1 MTDLEVGDV
10 VYSVISNHIKARA
23 VLQKKAVL
31 SPNPFTEND
40 MWGREGWMVEV
51 TYDTSITPMHIKEH
65 IEIIRDYL
73 PDKYSPFHKETGRGN
88 QGYLFAISRQ
98 LGAYIE
104 SVLHDSVVFDPSGIF
119 ETYES
124 GANLIHHT
132 MEAAGIEEGL
142 LTLVETERP
151 EGTGRP
157 IHRKQQVYGKKT
169 DFITKS
175 QRDSAVGLR
184 GEELVMLH
192 ERAYLSS
199 IGRSDLAS
207 KVQWVSRDA
216 DGYGYDVLSFDED
229 GNEKYIEVKT
239 TTLARDKQPFDVSK
253 NEVETSN
260 DKGDQYWIYRIYDL
274 EGDQPK
280 VYKTQGPVEE
290 NFDLEPSSFKA
301 YLK

>member
-1 MTDLEVGDV
+1 
-10 VYSVISNHIKARA
+10 
-23 VLQKKAVL
+23 
-31 SPNPFTEND
+31 
-40 MWGREGWMVEV
+40 
-51 TYDTSITPMHIKEH
+51 
-65 IEIIRDYL
+65 
-73 PDKYSPFHKETGRGN
+73 
-88 QGYLFAISRQ
+88 
-98 LGAYIE
+98 
-104 SVLHDSVVFDPSGIF
+104 
-119 ETYES
+119 
-124 GANLIHHT
+124 
-132 MEAAGIEEGL
+132 
-142 LTLVETERP
+142 
-151 EGTGRP
+151 
-157 IHRKQQVYGKKT
+157 
-169 DFITKS
+169 
-175 QRDSAVGLR
+175 
-184 GEELVMLH
+184 MLH